1 MRPKRYDPTPNHVL
15 VDEND
20 AATIPQDVLE
30 GLTENGVEWL
40 EAGTDDL
47 RVGDVIRVR
56 QCLPVVAGRGSHG
69 QPVFEKTA
77 GYNHRQVKVRREY
90 LAVGEVQRVYRKATR
105 TPGKTVLMVQY
116 GLVWDCDHD
125 KLSRVSN
132 GFAQKT
138 VIEGNAKP
146 IGKRQLEVRRLRGSG
161 PTREERAEIDAE
173 THSRLARAGM
183 FANLWETV
191 PTSAIVLSGNPY
203 IDEDKRTV
211 VTMTDIEAWLDG
223 SVEPPAWAMNVL
235 IKQREKHDDGDLP
248 AGLAAAVD
256 ATPTEVPPA
265 AKVETPQ
272 EPVVEAHPAPVADVE
287 DAPAID
293 EDVQDPLRDDDIQAP
308 PEGDEFGIPA
318 TVSLPDEYPVNPDED
333 DSEDSDDDMEKAA

>member
-15 VDEND
+15 VDEAD
-20 AATIPQDVLE
+20 MATIPQDVLD
-30 GLTENGVEWL
+30 GLDAAGVEWL

-69 QPVFEKTA
+69 QPVFERTA
-77 GYNHRQVKVRREY
+77 GYNFRQVKVRREY
-90 LAVGEVQRVYRKATR
+90 LAVGEVQRVYTKGTR

-116 GLVWDCDHD
+116 GLLWDCDHD
-125 KLSRVSN
+125 KLSRVSSAM
-132 GFAQKT
+132 AQKT
-138 VIEGNAKP
+138 ILEANKKP
-146 IGKRQLEVRRLRGSG
+146 IGKRQIEVRRLRGSG

-173 THSRLARAGM
+173 THSKMARAGM

-235 IKQREKHDDGDLP
+235 MKQRDKTDGGDLP

-256 ATPTEVPPA
+256 VTPTEVPPA

-272 EPVVEAHPAPVADVE
+272 GSVTEAHPAPVADVE

-293 EDVQDPLRDDDIQAP
+293 EDVRDPIVDDDLP
-308 PEGDEFGIPA
+308 PPPLADEYGIPA
-318 TVSLPDEYPVNPDED
+318 LVSQPDEYMSDP
-333 DSEDSDDDMEKAA
+333 DDDDADWEDAA

>member
-15 VDEND
+15 VDEAD
-20 AATIPQDVLE
+20 MATIPQDVLD
-30 GLTENGVEWL
+30 GLNPDGVEWL
-40 EAGTDDL
+40 EIGTDDL

-77 GYNHRQVKVRREY
+77 GYNHRQVKVRKEY
-90 LAVGEVQRVYRKATR
+90 LAVGEVQRVYTKGTR

-116 GLVWDCDHD
+116 GLLWDCDHD
-125 KLSRVSN
+125 KLSRVSSAM
-132 GFAQKT
+132 AQKT
-138 VIEGNAKP
+138 IVEANKKP
-146 IGKRQLEVRRLRGSG
+146 IGKRQIEVRRLRGSG

-173 THSRLARAGM
+173 THSKMARAGM

-223 SVEPPAWAMNVL
+223 TVEPPAWAMNVL
-235 IKQREKHDDGDLP
+235 IKQREKHDTGDLP

-256 ATPTEVPPA
+256 APPVEA
-265 AKVETPQ
+265 ATVIKVVETRQ
-272 EPVVEAHPAPVADVE
+272 EPVVEADPSPVE
-287 DAPAID
+287 DAKDTPAID
-293 EDVQDPLRDDDIQAP
+293 EDVHYPAQDDDLP
-308 PEGDEFGIPA
+308 PPPVADDYGIPA
-318 TVSLPDEYPVNPDED
+318 LVSQPDEYMSDPDED
-333 DSEDSDDDMEKAA
+333 EDDDLEEAA

>member
-15 VDEND
+15 VDETD
-20 AATIPQDVLE
+20 MATIPQDVLD
-30 GLTENGVEWL
+30 GLNPDGVEWL
-40 EAGTDDL
+40 EIGTDDL

-77 GYNHRQVKVRREY
+77 GYNHRQVKVRKEY
-90 LAVGEVQRVYRKATR
+90 LAVGEVQRVYTKGTR

-116 GLVWDCDHD
+116 GLLWDCDHD

-138 VIEGNAKP
+138 VIEANAKP

-173 THSRLARAGM
+173 THSRLARAAM

-191 PTSAIVLSGNPY
+191 PTAAIVLSGNPY
-203 IDEDKRTV
+203 VDEDKRDP
-211 VTMTDIEAWLDG
+211 VTMDDIEAWLDG
-223 SVEPPAWAMNVL
+223 TVEPPAWAMNVL
-235 IKQREKHDDGDLP
+235 IKQREKHDTGDLP

-256 ATPTEVPPA
+256 VPPVEVPSV
-265 AKVETPQ
+265 VEIETRQ
-272 EPVVEAHPAPVADVE
+272 EPVVEADPAPVAAVE
-287 DAPAID
+287 DAPVVD
-293 EDVQDPLRDDDIQAP
+293 GDVHDPIMDDDLP
-308 PEGDEFGIPA
+308 PPPVADDYGIPA
-318 TVSLPDEYPVNPDED
+318 LVSQPDEYMADP
-333 DSEDSDDDMEKAA
+333 DDDDDADWEDAA